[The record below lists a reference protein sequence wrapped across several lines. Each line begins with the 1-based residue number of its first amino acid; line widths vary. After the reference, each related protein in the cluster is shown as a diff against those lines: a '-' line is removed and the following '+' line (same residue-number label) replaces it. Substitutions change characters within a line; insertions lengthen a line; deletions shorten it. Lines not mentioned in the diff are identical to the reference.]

1 VKQREKGKYMNL
13 GKGIEV
19 LVRDWIDLHEQGGS
33 KLSVEAVVKKLGVEK
48 TSAMKTPANPLQ
60 IVELVLRRLLQ
71 IPGALDIA
79 EKFMAQFSTPG
90 ELLDEMDL
98 DSFVCELD
106 VTEVD
111 DL

>member
-1 VKQREKGKYMNL
+1 MNL

-19 LVRDWIDLHEQGGS
+19 LVRDWIDLHEQGGT
-33 KLSVEAVVKKLGVEK
+33 KLSVEAVTIKLGVDK
-48 TSAMKTPANPLQ
+48 ASAMKVHTNPLQ
-60 IVELVLRRLLQ
+60 AAELLQRRLSQ

-90 ELLDEMDL
+90 DLLDEMDL
-98 DSFVCELD
+98 DSFVCDLD
-106 VTEVD
+106 VMEAN